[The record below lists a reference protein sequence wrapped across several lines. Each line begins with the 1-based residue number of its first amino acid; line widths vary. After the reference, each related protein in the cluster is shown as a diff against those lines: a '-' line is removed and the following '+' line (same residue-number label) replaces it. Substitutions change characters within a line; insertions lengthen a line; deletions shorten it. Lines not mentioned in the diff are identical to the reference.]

1 VCGRSFPERLHF
13 AAWELIIEQRF
24 YPATN
29 RRDSQRAGPL
39 AAPKNTL
46 PFPEGILL
54 VSPSSKET
62 HLNPVLHRSVHSLQ
76 RNVLAG
82 LITAGPLF
90 ITWLLVSFVLGV
102 LANAGLPMVKFLA
115 FIFPSEFLNEPWIQY
130 VLAVVLTVTL
140 FYAVGRFSSQ
150 VVGRQMVV
158 FFEASLER
166 LPLVNKIYTSVRQA
180 VDTLMGKSQ
189 TGQRVVLIDF
199 PMAGQKSI
207 GFLTHI
213 IADETTGMPIAAV
226 LVPQAINPTSS
237 YLQFVPLEHVT
248 ETNIT
253 MEQAMS
259 MLMTGGAVCPDV
271 IRYSRAVPSPVNPD
285 GSSVGVS
292 YALEDESEDADRAGS
307 CAPVPLV

>member
-1 VCGRSFPERLHF
+1 M
-13 AAWELIIEQRF
+13 
-24 YPATN
+24 
-29 RRDSQRAGPL
+29 
-39 AAPKNTL
+39 
-46 PFPEGILL
+46 
-54 VSPSSKET
+54 
-62 HLNPVLHRSVHSLQ
+62 
-76 RNVLAG
+76 AG

-90 ITWLLVSFVLGV
+90 ITWLVLTFILGV

-115 FIFPSEFLNEPWIQY
+115 FVFPSDAINQPWLQY
-130 VLAVVLTVTL
+130 VLAVVLTVMV
-140 FYAVGRFSSQ
+140 FYMVGRFTSQ
-150 VVGRQMVV
+150 VVGRQM
-158 FFEASLER
+158 FGLFEASLDR

-180 VDTLMGKSQ
+180 VDTLGGKSP

-248 ETNIT
+248 ETDLSI
-253 MEQAMS
+253 EQAMS

-271 IRYSRAVPSPVNPD
+271 IRYSRAVPSAENRD
-285 GSSVGVS
+285 GSSIGVT
-292 YALEDESEDADRAGS
+292 YALEDESDLDIMEDTADDRMPDE
-307 CAPVPLV
+307 CDPIPQL